1 MGKGVNGREGPLESC
16 HVTPEPIWV
25 NGLVETND
33 AAPPPRTQRK
43 SFTSGL
49 TEELSLHLG
58 NLKGHDSV
66 NYMSGTITLH
76 TSRFGFSKCK
86 LSSQDKHMTVK

>member
-1 MGKGVNGREGPLESC
+1 MQQADIDTSPGGLETEPGRRVGGWVGKGVNGREGPLESC

-33 AAPPPRTQRK
+33 AAPPPPTQRK

-49 TEELSLHLG
+49 TEEL
-58 NLKGHDSV
+58 
-66 NYMSGTITLH
+66 
-76 TSRFGFSKCK
+76 
-86 LSSQDKHMTVK
+86 